1 MYGESRGEMMT
12 FLAMREDF
20 PLKAAAT
27 VGAFTD
33 LGFFIKDNPGMESVS
48 EKIWADYKENKEKI
62 FERRS
67 AVNWAEKLN
76 TPLLIMNGN
85 NDPQVKPLH
94 SLYLAERMQVA
105 GKKYQLIIFDG
116 GNHILSGM
124 HTEERDRQIIK
135 WFKKHYTNRMKDL

>member
-62 FERRS
+62 
-67 AVNWAEKLN
+67 L
-76 TPLLIMNGN
+76 
-85 NDPQVKPLH
+85 
-94 SLYLAERMQVA
+94 
-105 GKKYQLIIFDG
+105 
-116 GNHILSGM
+116 
-124 HTEERDRQIIK
+124 
-135 WFKKHYTNRMKDL
+135 KDVLQ